1 MNKSILTVA
10 FIGLLGLATT
20 GCQTATGNS
29 ALAGGA
35 TGALIGAGIGSLSHQ
50 RAGEGALVGGAI
62 GAISGAII
70 GNEIDKQQQY
80 GSAPPPATGPAP
92 VAAPY
97 SETAY
102 GYGPPPPPVYVYP
115 RPYYY
120 GPRVTYEVHYR
131 THSHYPRGRY
141 YTSYRC
147 N

>member
-1 MNKSILTVA
+1 MRKNIVIVVL
-10 FIGLLGLATT
+10 IGLIGLAST
-20 GCQTATGNS
+20 GCQTATGNG

-80 GSAPPPATGPAP
+80 GSAPPPATETAP
-92 VAAPY
+92 VAAPS
-97 SETAY
+97 SETTY
-102 GYGPPPPPVYVYP
+102 GYGPPPVYVYP
-115 RPYYY
+115 RPYYA
-120 GPRVTYEVHYR
+120 PRVTYEFHYR

-141 YTSYRC
+141 YTYYRC